1 MSSSP
6 KYNNDQVNNMSPS
19 IPSPPIN
26 TSSNQV
32 YLSGT
37 SQHQAQS
44 IEIIAIQPTVRVMRL
59 YKPCLHVL
67 PTNIPLSDYGTSLSN
82 SNKTCVSN
90 DFSIS
95 PFILFPDSFGDIYTG
110 EMFSAYIAVVNGI
123 QDTPFNLVTLAIRLQ
138 TSNAT
143 YDLLDTRSSPGV
155 ISCQTKVLA
164 PNEGLDMVVQ
174 HTLSELGIHTLRVS
188 VQYNHFKSSEPK
200 TIRKFYRFSVLQ
212 PLQIVSHC
220 TELHT
225 HSNKIMVQTKVTNAT
240 KAPLFIEEVY
250 HFIFA

>member
-1 MSSSP
+1 MSSF
-6 KYNNDQVNNMSPS
+6 
-19 IPSPPIN
+19 PPPPTNASN
-26 TSSNQV
+26 TGQV
-32 YLSGT
+32 YLSGS
-37 SQHQAQS
+37 SQHQPQQ
-44 IEIIAIQPTVRVMRL
+44 IEIITIQPTVRVMRL

-67 PTNIPLSDYGTSLSN
+67 PTNIPLSDYGTSLSS
-82 SNKTCVSN
+82 SNKTCVTN

-143 YDLLDTRSSPGV
+143 YDLLDTRASPNVTSG
-155 ISCQTKVLA
+155 QTKTLA
-164 PNEGLDMVVQ
+164 PNEALDMVVQ

-188 VQYNHFKSSEPK
+188 VQYNHNKSSEPK

-225 HSNKIMVQTKVTNAT
+225 HNNKIMVQTKVTNAT
-240 KAPLFIEEVY
+240 KSPLYIEEVCLNIHY
-250 HFIFA
+250 YYYYYYYCYY